1 MKILVAIDSF
11 KGTLS
16 STELGLIIQN
26 HLQSNEMDVSFV
38 SVSDGGEGLL
48 EALSKPL
55 QLAKIPVTVADP
67 LGKPVNTFVGYSA
80 DTKTLVAELAMAS
93 GLPLVPEE
101 KRNPLITT
109 TFGSGELLLQAKKLS
124 CKNILFGVG
133 GSATSDG
140 GVGALQALGLEFPG
154 ASHLAS
160 GKDLIQIKEINGFQ
174 SHWLGNINFQIA
186 CDVNNPFTGERG
198 SAKTYGPQ
206 KCSSTL
212 DKSKIIGQ
220 IEIGM
225 VHLKNLILQKT
236 QIDLDQ
242 IPGAGAAGGI
252 AGSMHALLK
261 AKLHPGIQIIFEAI
275 KLSEKVKNADL
286 IITGEGRLDQQ
297 TINGKVVAGLIK
309 VANDYNKPVWA
320 LCGQSTLSSGDL
332 KLLGLK
338 KVYTLIENAPLE
350 ECMQNT
356 AKVVKMALDVLQK
369 DLSQVKLNKN

>member
-16 STELGLIIQN
+16 STELGLIIQK
-26 HLQSNEMDVSFV
+26 HLQSKEMDVTFV

-48 EALSKPL
+48 EALSTPL
-55 QLAKIPVTVADP
+55 QLAKIPVTVTDP
-67 LGKPVNTFVGYSA
+67 IGKPINTLVGYSEE
-80 DTKTLVAELAMAS
+80 TKTLVAELAMAS

-101 KRNPLITT
+101 KRNPLFTT
-109 TFGSGELLLQAKKLS
+109 SFGSGELLLQAKKLS

-140 GVGALQALGLEFPG
+140 GVGALQALGLDFFG
-154 ASHLAS
+154 APSLAA
-160 GKDLIQIKEINGFQ
+160 GKDLIQIKEINGYQ
-174 SHWLGNINFQIA
+174 SHWLTNINFQIA
-186 CDVNNPFTGERG
+186 CDVNNPFTGDRG
-198 SAKTYGPQ
+198 SARIYGPQ
-206 KCSSTL
+206 KCGSGL
-212 DKSKIIGQ
+212 DKSKIIDQ
-220 IEIGM
+220 IEKGM

-236 QIDLDQ
+236 LIDLDQ
-242 IPGAGAAGGI
+242 TPGAGAAGGI

-275 KLSEKVKNADL
+275 KLSEKIKNADL

-297 TINGKVVAGLIK
+297 TINGKVVAGIIK
-309 VANDYNKPVWA
+309 VAKEFNKPVWA
-320 LCGQSTLSSGDL
+320 LCGQNTLSSNDL

-338 KVYTLIENAPLE
+338 KVYTLIENASLE

-356 AKVVKMALDVLQK
+356 ANVVKKALNSLQK
-369 DLSQVKLNKN
+369 DLSQVKLNKI